1 LRLDDPEL
9 VRRMYASEAGL
20 AARRA
25 VHGQSVGSD
34 APGMVFQAVAEVAP
48 SRVLEVGCGMGQLA
62 QRLHEELT
70 AAVIAIDQS
79 PRMVELTRERGV
91 DARVG
96 DVQALPFGASEFDV
110 VVAAWMLY
118 HVPDLHRALDEI
130 VRVLRP
136 SGRLVAATNRRDHMR
151 EFWEFVGVD
160 HRPAEGFD
168 PEDAEELL
176 RERFSRVEIRDAAGT
191 LTFDDREAVR
201 AYLRS
206 SPRYLERADDVPELD
221 APLLVRRRAVVI
233 AADR

>member
-1 LRLDDPEL
+1 
-9 VRRMYASEAGL
+9 MYASEAGL

-25 VHGQSVGSD
+25 VHEQSIGSD
-34 APGMVFQAVAEVAP
+34 APGMVFDAVAEVAP
-48 SRVLEVGCGMGQLA
+48 RRVLEVGCGMGQLA
-62 QRLHEELT
+62 QRLHEELD
-70 AAVIAIDQS
+70 AEVVALDQS

-91 DARVG
+91 DAQVG
-96 DVQALPFGASEFDV
+96 DVQALPFEAGAFDV

-118 HVPDLHRALDEI
+118 HATDLQRALDEI

-136 SGRLVAATNRRDHMR
+136 SGRLVASTNRRDHMR

-160 HRPAEGFD
+160 HRPAEGFVA
-168 PEDAEELL
+168 EDAERLL
-176 RERFSRVEIRDAAGT
+176 RIRFSRIEIRDAAGT
-191 LTFDDREAVR
+191 LTFRDREAIL

>member
-1 LRLDDPEL
+1 
-9 VRRMYASEAGL
+9 MYSSEAGL

-25 VHGQSVGSD
+25 VHEGAAGPD
-34 APGMVFQAVAEVAP
+34 AQTMVFEAVAEVAP
-48 SRVLEVGCGMGQLA
+48 RRVLEVGCGMGQLA
-62 QRLHEELT
+62 QRMHEELD
-70 AAVIAIDQS
+70 ADVFALDQS
-79 PRMVELTRERGV
+79 PRMVELTREKGV

-96 DVQALPFGASEFDV
+96 DVQALPFGAAEFDV

-118 HVPDLHRALDEI
+118 HATDLQRALDGI

-168 PEDAEELL
+168 AEDAERLL
-176 RERFSRVEIRDAAGT
+176 RTRFSRIDIRDAAGT
-191 LTFDDREAVR
+191 LTFGDREAVL

-206 SPRYLERADDVPELD
+206 SPRYLERADDVPRLG
-221 APLLVRRRAVVI
+221 APLVVRRRAVVI
-233 AADR
+233 VADR

>member
-25 VHGQSVGSD
+25 VHERAAGPD
-34 APGMVFQAVAEVAP
+34 TPGIVFEAVAEAAP
-48 SRVLEVGCGMGQLA
+48 RRVLEVGCGMGQLA
-62 QRLHEELT
+62 QRLHQELD
-70 AAVIAIDQS
+70 ADVIALDQS
-79 PRMVELTRERGV
+79 ARMVELTRKRGV
-91 DARVG
+91 DAQVG
-96 DVQALPFGASEFDV
+96 DVQALQFDAGEFDV

-118 HVPDLHRALDEI
+118 HAADIDRALDEI

-136 SGRLVAATNRRDHMR
+136 GGRLVAATNRREHMR
-151 EFWEFVGVD
+151 ELWEFVGVD

-168 PEDAEELL
+168 ADDADRLL
-176 RERFSRVEIRDAAGT
+176 RTRFSRIDIRNAAGT
-191 LTFDDREAVR
+191 LTFGDREAIL

-206 SPRYLERADDVPELD
+206 SPRYVERADDIPQLD